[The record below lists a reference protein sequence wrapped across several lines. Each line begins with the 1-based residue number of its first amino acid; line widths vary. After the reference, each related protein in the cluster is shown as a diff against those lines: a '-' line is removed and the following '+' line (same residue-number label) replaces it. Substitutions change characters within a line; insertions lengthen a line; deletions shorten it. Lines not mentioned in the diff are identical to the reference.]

1 MPPFRE
7 HLPMKFRPIHCLA
20 GLPLLMCAG
29 ANANEQCFS
38 GIDLNVPATT
48 EGLYVNL
55 VNGLSGQS
63 EGAVPGFDID
73 IYASANSVPSDQL
86 KFYWGAAS
94 TGGAGV
100 ASIGDTYAVLNAGEV
115 IGPASLFTRA
125 AFAGDT
131 SGWQAGVAAYLG
143 LRFRNE
149 SNGVIQYGWMRLS
162 TSAPLGFPAIIEG
175 WCYEDSGAAITI
187 PASAEPAVFA
197 NGFEP

>member
-1 MPPFRE
+1 
-7 HLPMKFRPIHCLA
+7 MKFRSVHCLI
-20 GLPLLMCAG
+20 GLLLCAST
-29 ANANEQCFS
+29 NATEQCFS
-38 GIDLNVPATT
+38 AINLNVPATT
-48 EGLYVNL
+48 EGLYLNL

-86 KFYWGAAS
+86 KFYWGAIS

-100 ASIGDTYAVLNAGEV
+100 ASIGDTYAVLGAGES

-131 SGWQAGVAAYLG
+131 SGWQAGVSAYLG

-149 SNGVIQYGWMRLS
+149 SNGTIQYGWMRLS
-162 TSAPLGFPAIIEG
+162 TTAPLGFPAVIEG
-175 WCYEDSGAAITI
+175 WCYDDSGAAIST
-187 PASAEPAVFA
+187 PLPAEPPLYA